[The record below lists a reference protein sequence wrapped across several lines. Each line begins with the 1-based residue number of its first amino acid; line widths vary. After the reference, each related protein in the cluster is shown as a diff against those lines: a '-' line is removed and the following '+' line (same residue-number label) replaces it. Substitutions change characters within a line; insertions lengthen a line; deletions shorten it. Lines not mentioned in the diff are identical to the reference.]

1 MNYYRNSKNKL
12 KWILF
17 SFVKWNN
24 YFLKNNFIIMQN
36 LTFNMKNPV
45 ILDIKLGTTPKIS
58 KENNLIKNMME
69 LIKKLDVELWE
80 FKKEIF
86 LNIDII
92 LKIIL

>member
-24 YFLKNNFIIMQN
+24 FFLKNNFTIMQN

-45 ILDIKLGTTPKIS
+45 ILDKIRNKS
-58 KENNLIKNMME
+58 KN
-69 LIKKLDVELWE
+69 
-80 FKKEIF
+80 FKRK
-86 LNIDII
+86 
-92 LKIIL
+92 